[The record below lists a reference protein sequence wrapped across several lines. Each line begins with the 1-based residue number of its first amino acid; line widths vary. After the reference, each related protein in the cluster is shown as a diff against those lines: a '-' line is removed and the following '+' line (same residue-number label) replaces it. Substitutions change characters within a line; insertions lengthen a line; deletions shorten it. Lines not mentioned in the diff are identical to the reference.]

1 LRHLIQCT
9 RSLPTINNKVEARTN
24 FVSYS
29 IQQSNLQPL
38 SLSPIFSEFVQPQ
51 RYLVTKVP
59 LIFRWCGVF
68 LQEPPIDN
76 FQRGGTTLSE
86 IYSSQQALCPSSS
99 LSETVFLAFQCSAY
113 FSVGS
118 LAGSPGLS
126 PSTYSTAI
134 SVHFTFLTFHL
145 SSVTLTIITHP
156 QDEETRVYDAID
168 AEDNHPRKQSQ
179 KLNSIF

>member
-1 LRHLIQCT
+1 MCPIQFNKAICSHFLSAPYFQ
-9 RSLPTINNKVEARTN
+9 SLLNLKDTW
-24 FVSYS
+24 S
-29 IQQSNLQPL
+29 QSFQ
-38 SLSPIFSEFVQPQ
+38 
-51 RYLVTKVP
+51 
-59 LIFRWCGVF
+59 WCGVF
-68 LQEPPIDN
+68 LQEPLIDN

>member
-1 LRHLIQCT
+1 
-9 RSLPTINNKVEARTN
+9 
-24 FVSYS
+24 VSHS
-29 IQQSNLQPL
+29 IQQSNSQAP
-38 SLSPIFSEFVQPQ
+38 SLSPIFSEFAQPQ
-51 RYLVTKVP
+51 RYLVIKVP
-59 LIFRWCGVF
+59 SSFRWCGVF

-76 FQRGGTTLSE
+76 FQRGGTTLSG
-86 IYSSQQALCPSSS
+86 IYFSQQALCPSSNP
-99 LSETVFLAFQCSAY
+99 SETVLLAFQCSAY
-113 FSVGS
+113 FSVAS

-134 SVHFTFLTFHL
+134 CVHFTFLMFHL
-145 SSVTLTIITHP
+145 SFATLTITTHP